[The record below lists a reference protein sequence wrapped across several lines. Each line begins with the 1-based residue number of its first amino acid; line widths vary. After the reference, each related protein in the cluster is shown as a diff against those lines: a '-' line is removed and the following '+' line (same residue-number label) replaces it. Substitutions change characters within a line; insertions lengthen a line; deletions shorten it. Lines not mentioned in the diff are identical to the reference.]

1 MLDGRAMGLKSRWWQ
16 RVFDVCQKNP
26 ESIPI
31 FGFFLLYYVNIYSE
45 NFPEGMLLYPLRL

>member
-16 RVFDVCQKNP
+16 RVFDVFHKNP